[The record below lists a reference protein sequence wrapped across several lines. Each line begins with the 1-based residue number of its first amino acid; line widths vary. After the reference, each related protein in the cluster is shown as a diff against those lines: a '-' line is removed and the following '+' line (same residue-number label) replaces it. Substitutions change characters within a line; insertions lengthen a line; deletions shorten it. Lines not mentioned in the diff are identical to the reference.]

1 MCVVF
6 IFYYIFLAVVK
17 LQLSVITNFMVPCSG
32 GVTCRCIEPA
42 LSFSLENRHWRTL
55 HKFIGIRSQ
64 IVWQSRLFS
73 LCFHSFSLIFYLLTG
88 VFSDTEIDFFSLLW
102 LVLYSSREFVKTISF
117 HYSRNRKEQN
127 MLSRAAELEERKEK
141 ECERATANNE
151 NANEHLTVVFCVRA
165 KQ

>member
-6 IFYYIFLAVVK
+6 FFYYIFLAVVK

-88 VFSDTEIDFFSLLW
+88 VFSDTEIDFFFLSSGSFFTARENSL
-102 LVLYSSREFVKTISF
+102 KQF
-117 HYSRNRKEQN
+117 HFIIH
-127 MLSRAAELEERKEK
+127 ATERKESSTQK
-141 ECERATANNE
+141 SPEQRNSEECWTIQWE
-151 NANEHLTVVFCVRA
+151 C
-165 KQ
+165 